1 MADINSILNSSY
13 MIMHSNRTI
22 HFYDLYR
29 GLHRILDKSNKTV
42 GTDKFETTK
51 LVLNYNDPVIA
62 FIVDFCLRNP
72 AQVQHEDEQFND
84 WLQNWIK
91 ENSIHSLD
99 RKTLENMCVY
109 GEAFE
114 EGYIKKGSEEPKIRN
129 ILNTASY
136 PYYGDDSQLD
146 FFIESFKQYDWN
158 NVEIQYSTM
167 FERDK
172 ITPYRALLKEGE
184 PSKLLAVKDEI
195 LQLRFGYPIFDY
207 INRSIEGEPVSDLE
221 VLESIINEIEE
232 KLSNVGDVLD
242 YNSSP
247 TLISIGQRVE
257 PTVKAKN
264 TGNNSGRVLNMA
276 QGSDVRYLTWDQN
289 VSAVDWYINTLKSM
303 IYELSLTPKIFFDS
317 ANVSNLSGVALTI
330 LYSVAII
337 KSTPKIENFKQGLMK
352 RYGWLKQVYE
362 FKTGRKVDGMPT
374 ITITPSI
381 PMNESELISNLTV
394 SVDAKLIS
402 RELAM
407 TKHPY
412 VTNVQEEQERIQGE
426 EQSDPYGKQFDKE
439 IQKEFEDKK

>member
-62 FIVDFCLRNP
+62 FIVDFCLRTP
-72 AQVQHEDEQFND
+72 AQVQHKDEQFNE
-84 WLQNWIK
+84 WLQKWIK

-136 PYYGDDSQLD
+136 PYYGDDAELD

-184 PSKLLAVKDEI
+184 PSKLLAIKDEI

-221 VLESIINEIEE
+221 VLE
-232 KLSNVGDVLD
+232 
-242 YNSSP
+242 
-247 TLISIGQRVE
+247 
-257 PTVKAKN
+257 
-264 TGNNSGRVLNMA
+264 
-276 QGSDVRYLTWDQN
+276 
-289 VSAVDWYINTLKSM
+289 
-303 IYELSLTPKIFFDS
+303 
-317 ANVSNLSGVALTI
+317 
-330 LYSVAII
+330 
-337 KSTPKIENFKQGLMK
+337 
-352 RYGWLKQVYE
+352 
-362 FKTGRKVDGMPT
+362 
-374 ITITPSI
+374 
-381 PMNESELISNLTV
+381 
-394 SVDAKLIS
+394 
-402 RELAM
+402 
-407 TKHPY
+407 
-412 VTNVQEEQERIQGE
+412 
-426 EQSDPYGKQFDKE
+426 
-439 IQKEFEDKK
+439 